1 MSSNEPIIRRSGNEK
16 LVLPP
21 ADTIRWSSHRKA
33 AVVLATR
40 AGVIT
45 REEARERYLLSDEE
59 LAGWEAAFD
68 RNGIHGLR
76 VTGDHPRR
84 TAPLI
89 NRRGRPQSPQL
100 DGVNYESA

>member
-1 MSSNEPIIRRSGNEK
+1 MSSNEPIIPRSGNEK

-33 AVVLATR
+33 AVVLAAR

-45 REEARERYLLSDEE
+45 REEALERYLLSDEE

-76 VTGDHPRR
+76 VTDDHPRR
-84 TAPLI
+84 TGPPI

-100 DGVNYESA
+100 NGVNYESP

>member
-1 MSSNEPIIRRSGNEK
+1 
-16 LVLPP
+16 
-21 ADTIRWSSHRKA
+21 
-33 AVVLATR
+33 
-40 AGVIT
+40 
-45 REEARERYLLSDEE
+45 LLSDEE

-84 TAPLI
+84 RAPPI

-100 DGVNYESA
+100 NGVNYERP

>member
-16 LVLPP
+16 LELPP

-40 AGVIT
+40 AGVIA
-45 REEARERYLLSDEE
+45 REEALERYLLCDEE

-68 RNGIHGLR
+68 RNGIHGLL

-84 TAPLI
+84 GAPLI

-100 DGVNYESA
+100 NGVNYESP

>member
-1 MSSNEPIIRRSGNEK
+1 MSSNEPITARPGNEK
-16 LVLPP
+16 LVLPS

-45 REEARERYLLSDEE
+45 REEALERYLLSDEE

-76 VTGDHPRR
+76 VTGNHPRS

-89 NRRGRPQSPQL
+89 NRQGRPQSPQL
-100 DGVNYESA
+100 NGVNYERP